1 MSLAIV
7 IHAARDLR
15 LESAPVE
22 PLGPRD
28 VEVEIGAGGI
38 CGSDLHY
45 YNHGGFGAVRLR
57 QPMILG
63 HEIAGTVRAVGA
75 QITAV
80 KPGDRVAVDPSRAC
94 GKCRFCALGL
104 QNHCLDMRFYGSA
117 MPFPHIQG
125 GFRQRLVV
133 EERQCVAIPDHMSLS
148 DAAFAEPLAV
158 CLHAK
163 NRAGDLA
170 GRHVLVTGCG
180 PIGALAIAAARL
192 GGAARIVATD
202 VADRPLA
209 MARQMGADHAVNV
222 ATDPAA
228 LDAFKADKGA
238 FDVMLEASGNAA
250 AIKSGLE
257 LLRPRGILVLVG
269 LGGEAQLPLNM
280 IVAKEIDLRG
290 TFRFHAEFA
299 QAVQAIAS
307 GRIDPRP
314 LLTDVIPM
322 REAVRA
328 FDLAGD
334 KSKAMKVQLSFA

>member
-250 AIKSGLE
+250 AIESGLE

>member
-28 VEVEIGAGGI
+28 VEIEIGAGGI

-250 AIKSGLE
+250 AIRSGLE
-257 LLRPRGILVLVG
+257 LLRPCGILVLVG

-307 GRIDPRP
+307 GRVDPRP

-328 FDLAGD
+328 FELAGD